1 MADQQQNQPGG
12 KGQQAAPYALS
23 QYSMQPQQNS
33 GSEDSPYYKSAAPS
47 VSMPKGGGAIK
58 GIDEKFSVNAV
69 NGTAGLSIPLP
80 LTPGRGGFTPA
91 LSVSYNSGSGN
102 SEFGLGWGLSLPAIQ
117 RKTDRKLPLYD
128 DAQESDIFL
137 LAGAEDLIPVLDV
150 ASGQRVILHKNGYTI
165 KRYRPRIEGLFAR
178 IEFITRDNDPE
189 GWWRVTTKENITT
202 YYGLSVASRIT
213 DPEQA
218 HRIFKWLP
226 DITIDHK
233 GNVQLY
239 EYKAEDT
246 AAVPDVI
253 YEKNRKNGLQAIAN
267 TYLKRVY
274 YGNRTPY
281 FIKPGESDVLFPE
294 LPDTEW
300 LFEAVLD
307 YGEHGQ
313 QSYTEQG
320 PWAFR
325 QDAFSDFHA
334 GFEIRTY
341 RKCHS
346 VLMFHHFEELNAGN
360 PTLVRSLDLQY
371 EADAATAAVE
381 TDYIIQ
387 ARMSA
392 YRLEG
397 SGSYSSRSLPAM
409 KLKYSK
415 LNWNT
420 RITKVTEENFSG
432 ATQGLSGPYQWMDF
446 EGEGISGI
454 FTEQGKGWF
463 YKNNLGKG
471 HFAGPKLIAEKPSF
485 AGMGQQ
491 LQWQDLDGDGRRQ
504 VVDSAV
510 AKGFWE
516 LDGQDAFTQ
525 YENKWLPFRAFKD
538 RVNIDW
544 NSPFTQMLDL
554 NGDGRADVLLTED
567 RAWSWWENEGKKGF
581 DFGGNAA
588 VFNDEE
594 KGPVLLLR
602 DAVQS
607 IFLADMNGD
616 GMTDLVRIRNGEVC
630 YWPNMGYGRFG
641 AKVGMQ
647 GAPYFDAPE
656 LFNPQY
662 LALADISGTGAADL
676 IYTGKNKCT
685 AWINRSGNAFAE
697 GFDINPLPGT
707 DAYSKLAV
715 VDFLGNGTACLVWS
729 SPLPHHAGAPLQYID
744 LMGGHKPHLLQKY
757 YNGSGKS
764 VWLQYKSSV
773 QYYLEDKLKGIRW
786 ATRLPFPVHCV
797 QKVTT
802 YDLVSRSRFAQEYRY
817 RHGYYDHEEREFRG
831 FGYVET
837 IDTDT
842 VSIRGDNEE
851 LDGLYQHPVLTK
863 TWYHTG
869 AWIRAQSLTDTFKQ
883 EYVHFDGWDDWTQIV
898 SLPDGLNAQELREAY
913 RALKGSALRQEVY
926 AADGS
931 SIAAIPYS
939 VTATAY
945 LVKHIQDLPSDEA
958 GWKACKHASFMNLQE
973 QSVVYSCER
982 DPSDPRIV
990 QELVLETDQYGNVQ
1004 KSATVAYPR
1013 KVIPS
1018 SLPDVVKTAQ
1028 AKMQIT
1034 AAESL
1039 FTNDAIDDNDLA
1051 FYRLRIPFQQ
1061 KSFELNVT
1069 APDGPLYTV
1078 PELYALF
1085 RDATETDYS
1094 NVPVAA
1100 GKKRLLSQSR
1110 ALFYNNEV
1118 NNKLL
1123 PGTIES
1129 LAIPYESYTLAYTP
1143 GMLSQYF
1150 GARITPIMIDEAG
1163 YVDIDS
1169 DGRQWLP
1176 SGVALY
1182 ANPGTNFYTPERFRD
1197 PWDKYTDIEYWNDYW
1212 LLPELVSDAKANLTQ
1227 VLEYDWRTLQPL
1239 RMKDLN
1245 DNVSEACYDIL
1256 GFAVAMAI
1264 RGKELPAPQEGDSL
1278 SGLDPD
1284 SLTDQQ
1290 LQEAFWSDPE
1300 ANAAALLQGA
1310 TWRCVYDL
1318 DSLPLGVAMIGREQ
1332 HHYPLNTDPVKTLLQ
1347 FTYSDAMGRELMQ
1360 KLPCE
1365 PTITN
1370 GYKSWIGTGRTIY
1383 NNKGNA
1389 VMQYEPYFSDSHLCD
1404 TAEQA
1409 AMQGVS
1415 PKLYYDALGRNYKTS
1430 LPDGTYTHNQ
1440 WTAWEQ
1446 WLWDNNDT
1454 VLNSAWYW
1462 ERENGDM
1469 GPEEQDAAE
1478 KAAVHA
1484 NTPTRVHTDT
1494 LGRGFYTIQY
1504 LNPLTDVTLSTVEG
1518 YEVLDIQGN
1527 RMAVVDGRNALLNNP
1542 VICLAYRYNMLQA
1555 PCRQVSVDT
1564 GTQYTF
1570 LDVAGQPLCAWDAED
1585 KLTRILYDELRRPLQ
1600 SITEGSILALYVYGE
1615 GESDDKGRNLR
1626 GQVFQTFD
1634 GAGKQWVKKY
1644 DFKGNPLQSNVQL
1657 LENPMLTDVDWAG
1670 SPVLN
1675 AEVFTSSTEYDALN
1689 RPVVATDPGGNVN
1702 EYFYD
1707 KGGVLKTVKLNSIT
1721 YLQDLHYDAKGQR
1734 QAIWYGN
1741 NTKTSYTYDVLTF
1754 RLKRLLTVKLNTNE
1768 ILQDLHYWYDPVG
1781 NITQVQDEAQQ
1792 TLFFNNSV
1800 VSPTQ
1805 LFTYD
1810 ALYRLIEA
1818 SGRELLGT
1826 ATFGAT
1832 DNWNDAAWK
1841 TSHKGDGSAVQEY
1854 TQKYK
1859 YDNVGNLLELRH
1871 MAYAGEYTRTY
1882 NIDTVSNRLLSTT
1895 VGADTYVYTH
1905 DVRGNMTEMPQ
1916 LDIMN
1921 WSRSNELDRIEKGTM
1936 KGYYQYS
1943 GGQRLRKYVDKDSIY
1958 EERIYLGSFELYRK
1972 FDSAGALTIERQT
1985 VHISDDTG
1993 RIAMYEQLLYESQP
2007 DEEDFADELTRYIYS
2022 NHLQSAS
2029 LELDDQAEIISYE
2042 EYHPYGTTSYQ
2053 AMNALIKATAKRY
2066 RYTGKERDEE
2076 SGLYYHGARY
2086 YIPWLCRWSASDPLE
2101 SEYAGMSP
2109 YNYSFNNPIVYN
2121 DPSGM
2126 SGEKPGL
2133 WLESFSASE
2142 NKRNL
2147 TWVNGAQTYEQ
2158 AIRNFP
2164 LSDGFDFTGNIYERI
2179 AFNNGEGTVYGLSNG
2194 ETIEPSNNYYFGPI
2208 RNMAKDAAVYTFDA
2222 YTEFK
2227 VKSIMERNKAS
2238 GIKVDNFGKVRQSP
2252 RMYKDTYT
2260 RTLLGKD
2267 LFIDQGGASSRGKWT
2282 TRLSEWQDPF
2292 SNYMT
2297 PNATKW
2303 SKAKIFGEFLGIF
2316 ADAYSLGEVAKGGSP
2331 LTLLPVPVEI
2341 IVNPMVEK
2349 IEKAHFEVKLNSS
2362 INDVKRWISD
2372 RNNNNKN
2379 PYYSFYQQLKFVYTS
2394 DEQVNILNKGQL
2406 NVSNSYFSSPNES
2419 TTKAT
2424 LIQVQGDNFSIIKTY
2439 DYKQ

>member
-1 MADQQQNQPGG
+1 MADQPKNQPGG
-12 KGQQAAPYALS
+12 KGQQATPYALS
-23 QYSMQPQQNS
+23 QYSMQPQQN
-33 GSEDSPYYKSAAPS
+33 GGNEDSPYYKNAAPS

-137 LAGAEDLIPVLDV
+137 LAGAEDLVPVID
-150 ASGQRVILHKNGYTI
+150 ASSGQRVILYKNGYTI

-178 IEFITRDNDPE
+178 IEFISRADSSE
-189 GWWRVTTKENITT
+189 SWWRVTTRENITS
-202 YYGLSVASRIT
+202 YYGLSAASRIT
-213 DPEQA
+213 DPEQP

-233 GNVQLY
+233 GNVQRY
-239 EYKAEDT
+239 MYKAEDT
-246 AAVPDVI
+246 AQVPDVI

-267 TYLKRVY
+267 TYLKRIY

-281 FIKPGESDVLFPE
+281 FIKSGENDVLFPE

-300 LFEAVLD
+300 LFEAVLN

-320 PWAFR
+320 PWAYR

-341 RKCHS
+341 RKCRQ
-346 VLMFHHFEELNAGN
+346 VLMFHHFDELNGGT

-371 EADAATAAVE
+371 EADLATAAVE
-381 TDYIIQ
+381 TDYITSAKIT
-387 ARMSA
+387 A
-392 YRLEG
+392 YRRDG
-397 SGSYSSRSLPAM
+397 SGTYQSRSLPAM
-409 KLKYSK
+409 QLKYSRLK
-415 LNWNT
+415 WNT
-420 RITKVTEENFSG
+420 KITKVAQEDFSG
-432 ATQGLSGPYQWMDF
+432 APQGLSGPYQWMDF

-516 LDGQDAFTQ
+516 LDGPDAFTH
-525 YENKWLPFRAFKD
+525 YENKWLPFRAFEKQI
-538 RVNIDW
+538 NIDW

-567 RAWSWWENEGKKGF
+567 RAWTWWENEGKKGF
-581 DFGGNAA
+581 DFGGNAP

-594 KGPVLLLR
+594 KGPVLLLQ

-656 LFNPQY
+656 QFNPQY
-662 LALADISGTGAADL
+662 LMLADISGTGAADI

-685 AWINRSGNAFAE
+685 AWINLSGNAFADA
-697 GFDINPLPGT
+697 FDINPLPGT
-707 DAYSKLAV
+707 DAYSKLTV
-715 VDFLGNGTACLVWS
+715 VDFLGNGTGCLVWS
-729 SPLPHHAGAPLQYID
+729 SPLPQHAAAPLQYID

-757 YNGSGKS
+757 YNGTGKS

-773 QYYLEDKLKGIRW
+773 QYYLEDKQKGIRW

-797 QKVTT
+797 SKVTT

-817 RHGYYDHEEREFRG
+817 RHGYYDQEEREFRG

-837 IDTDT
+837 IDIDSI
-842 VSIRGDNEE
+842 SIRGGNEE

-883 EYVHFDGWDDWTQIV
+883 EYFHIDGWDDFTEIT
-898 SLPDGLNAQELREAY
+898 SLPPGLNAQELREAY
-913 RALKGSALRQEVY
+913 RSLKGSALRQEVY
-926 AADGS
+926 ALDDTA
-931 SIAAIPYS
+931 IERHIPYT
-939 VTATAY
+939 VTASAY
-945 LVKHIQDLPSDEA
+945 LVKKIQGLPA
-958 GWKACKHASFMNLQE
+958 GDTWKALKHASFMNLQE

-982 DPSDPRIV
+982 DPADPRIV
-990 QELVLETDQYGNVQ
+990 QELVLETDEYGNVH

-1013 KVIPS
+1013 KVIPA
-1018 SLPDVVKTAQ
+1018 SLPGVVKTAQ
-1028 AKMQIT
+1028 ARRHIT

-1039 FTNDAIDDNDLA
+1039 FTDDAIDDAALA
-1051 FYRLRIPFQQ
+1051 WYRLKLPFEQ

-1069 APDGPLYTV
+1069 APQGPLYTV
-1078 PELYALF
+1078 AELYNLLQNAG
-1085 RDATETDYS
+1085 ETDYTD
-1094 NVPVAA
+1094 VPVGT

-1110 ALFYNNEV
+1110 VLFYNNEA
-1118 NNKLL
+1118 NAKLL

-1129 LAIPYESYTLAYTP
+1129 LAISYESYTLAYTP
-1143 GMLSQYF
+1143 GMLSLHY
-1150 GARITPIMIDEAG
+1150 GTRVTATMLDEAG
-1163 YVDIDS
+1163 YVDIDG

-1176 SGVALY
+1176 SGVAVY
-1182 ANPGTNFYTPERFRD
+1182 PSPGTNFYTPERFKD
-1197 PWDKYTDIEYWNDYW
+1197 PWDNYTDIEYWNDYW
-1212 LLPELVSDAKANLTQ
+1212 LLPELVQDAKANLSQ

-1239 RMKDLN
+1239 RMKDRN
-1245 DNVSEACYDIL
+1245 DNISEMCYDIL
-1256 GFAVAMAI
+1256 GFPVAMAI

-1278 SGLDPD
+1278 DGLDPD
-1284 SLTDQQ
+1284 APADQL
-1290 LQEAFWSDPE
+1290 LQEAFWTDPE
-1300 ANAAALLQGA
+1300 ANAVALLQGA

-1318 DSLPLGVAMIGREQ
+1318 DSLPVAVAMIGREE
-1332 HHYPLNTDPVKTLLQ
+1332 HHYPLNTAPVKTLLQ

-1360 KLPCE
+1360 KLPCA

-1370 GYKSWIGTGRTIY
+1370 GHKSWIGTGRTIY

-1415 PKLYYDALGRNYKTS
+1415 PKLYYDALGRNYKTT
-1430 LPDGTYTHNQ
+1430 LPDGTYTQNL

-1446 WLWDNNDT
+1446 WLWDSNDT
-1454 VLNSAWYW
+1454 VLSSAWYAA
-1462 ERENGDM
+1462 REQGDM
-1469 GPEEQDAAE
+1469 GPEELDAAE
-1478 KAAVHA
+1478 KAAAHA
-1484 NTPTRVHTDT
+1484 NTPTLVHTDT
-1494 LGRGFYTIQY
+1494 LGRGFYTVQDDGS
-1504 LNPLTDVTLSTVEG
+1504 NPLIHS

-1527 RMAVVDGRNALLNNP
+1527 RMAVVDGRNALSANP
-1542 VICLAYRYNMLQA
+1542 VICLAYSYNMLQA
-1555 PCRQVSVDT
+1555 PCRQESVDS

-1570 LDVAGQPLCAWDAED
+1570 LDVAGQPLCAWDAAD
-1585 KLTRILYDELRRPLQ
+1585 RLTRIEYDELRRPLQ
-1600 SITEGSILALYVYGE
+1600 STTEGKRLMVYEYGE
-1615 GESDDKGRNLR
+1615 DQPDDKGRNLR
-1626 GQVFQTFD
+1626 GQVYQTFD

-1644 DFKGNPLQSNVQL
+1644 DFKGNPLETYVQL

-1670 SPVLN
+1670 SPALN
-1675 AEVFTSSTEYDALN
+1675 TEVFSSSTQYDALN

-1702 EYFYD
+1702 EYFYN
-1707 KGGVLKTVKLNSIT
+1707 KGGVLKTVRLNSIT

-1741 NTKTSYTYDVLTF
+1741 GTKTSYTYDALTF
-1754 RLKRLLTVKLNTNE
+1754 RLKRLLTVKLSTNE
-1768 ILQDLHYWYDPVG
+1768 VLQDLRYWYDPVG
-1781 NITQVQDEAQQ
+1781 NITQVQDVAQQ

-1805 LFTYD
+1805 RYTYD

-1818 SGRELLGT
+1818 SGRELMGT
-1826 ATFGAT
+1826 ATFGEQ

-1841 TSHKGDGSAVQEY
+1841 TSHKGDGNAVQEY

-1859 YDNVGNLLELRH
+1859 YDAVGNLLELRH

-1895 VGADTYVYTH
+1895 VGAATYTYAH

-1916 LDIMN
+1916 LDTMN
-1921 WSRSNELDRIEKGTM
+1921 WNRGNELNGVEKGTM

-1943 GGQRLRKYVDKDSIY
+1943 GGQRVRKYVDKDNIY
-1958 EERIYLGSFELYRK
+1958 EERIYLGNFELYRK
-1972 FDSAGALTIERQT
+1972 FDNAGTLTIERQT
-1985 VHISDDTG
+1985 VHISDDTD

-2007 DEEDFADELTRYIYS
+2007 DEEDFAAELTRYIYS

-2029 LELDDQAEIISYE
+2029 LELDADANIISYE

-2086 YIPWLCRWSASDPLE
+2086 YIPWLCRWTAIDPINNENYNLAKGYGLE
-2101 SEYAGMSP
+2101 KNLERQFLDFCASP
-2109 YNYSFNNPIVYN
+2109 YEYCYANPIIFT
-2121 DPSGM
+2121 DP
-2126 SGEKPGL
+2126 
-2133 WLESFSASE
+2133 
-2142 NKRNL
+2142 
-2147 TWVNGAQTYEQ
+2147 NG
-2158 AIRNFP
+2158 
-2164 LSDGFDFTGNIYERI
+2164 
-2179 AFNNGEGTVYGLSNG
+2179 
-2194 ETIEPSNNYYFGPI
+2194 
-2208 RNMAKDAAVYTFDA
+2208 
-2222 YTEFK
+2222 
-2227 VKSIMERNKAS
+2227 
-2238 GIKVDNFGKVRQSP
+2238 
-2252 RMYKDTYT
+2252 
-2260 RTLLGKD
+2260 
-2267 LFIDQGGASSRGKWT
+2267 
-2282 TRLSEWQDPF
+2282 
-2292 SNYMT
+2292 
-2297 PNATKW
+2297 
-2303 SKAKIFGEFLGIF
+2303 
-2316 ADAYSLGEVAKGGSP
+2316 
-2331 LTLLPVPVEI
+2331 
-2341 IVNPMVEK
+2341 
-2349 IEKAHFEVKLNSS
+2349 
-2362 INDVKRWISD
+2362 
-2372 RNNNNKN
+2372 
-2379 PYYSFYQQLKFVYTS
+2379 
-2394 DEQVNILNKGQL
+2394 EQVNPLQMAEREWNGMINTVEKKIDDIAENIEKKTTETLDSTFKTALIATAYRKTPELLVYDMLGIEMSEKRKQQIFDTDYKASVGILLYEFATATGEQHRAFYYNENKPNSYANKVVEGYVLDDVVNGIYKRVSEEVIDNEVDWNNVKSRNSYYGFPIEFSPDQVGYRYDKFIKRHIESNPAQFFTGGGTVNAYPIDDTTARVTIHNNTSRTSLMLHLPEKNYDEGPLRTTSQTIHFTIQNLDSNKTVNYHPSLVDQILNKA
-2406 NVSNSYFSSPNES
+2406 
-2419 TTKAT
+2419 KW
-2424 LIQVQGDNFSIIKTY
+2424 IKKL
-2439 DYKQ
+2439 D